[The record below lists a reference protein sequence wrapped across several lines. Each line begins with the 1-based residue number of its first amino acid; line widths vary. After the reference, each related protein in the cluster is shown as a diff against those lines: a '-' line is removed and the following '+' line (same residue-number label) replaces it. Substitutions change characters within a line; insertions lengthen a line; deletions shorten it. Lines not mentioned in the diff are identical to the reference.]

1 MENKRKEKKMR
12 QGVFFKEEY
21 EELQILVV
29 ENHRLYFDITQIVSV
44 VLRFFSTKPGIML

>member
-1 MENKRKEKKMR
+1 MR